1 MNKETKTP
9 SVTFDQSLV
18 DSHVILSVRHLK
30 EYFAAGDFKTKAVHD
45 VSFDVKEG
53 ECCGLVGESGCGK
66 TTTGRTVIGLYKPTS
81 GSI

>member
-30 EYFAAGDFKTKAVHD
+30 EYFSAGDFKTKAVHD

-53 ECCGLVGESGCGK
+53 ECFGLVG
-66 TTTGRTVIGLYKPTS
+66 
-81 GSI
+81 